1 MAKKKKQYVFYCAYS
16 TNESHTMQLEAY
28 RKWCIAKNQKDGCNS
43 YRSVVISDYMPVH
56 IYDYSN
62 LGVAI
67 KMVRNLTD
75 GCLVVANEFIIPAV
89 FFEAMYN
96 EKNPIKVAVLSQPEH
111 GEDFFGGMKKIN
123 DELEKH

>member
-16 TNESHTMQLEAY
+16 TNESHTMQLETY
-28 RKWCIAKNQKDGCNS
+28 RKWCIAKNEKDGRNS
-43 YRSVVISDYMPVH
+43 YRSVVISDDSPVH

-62 LGVAI
+62 FGVAI
-67 KMVRNLTD
+67 KMVRNLID
-75 GCLVVANEFIIPAV
+75 GCLVVANEFIIPDV
-89 FFEAMYN
+89 FFEAMYK
-96 EKNPIKVAVLSQPEH
+96 EENPIKMTVLSRPEH

>member
-1 MAKKKKQYVFYCAYS
+1 MAKKKKQYVFYCAY
-16 TNESHTMQLEAY
+16 TTKESHTMQLEAY
-28 RKWCIAKNQKDGCNS
+28 RKWCVAKNEKDGCNS
-43 YRSVVISDYMPVH
+43 YKSVVVSDDMPAH

-62 LGVAI
+62 LGAAI
-67 KMVRNLTD
+67 KMVRDAD
-75 GCLVVANEFIIPAV
+75 GVLVVANEFIIPDV

-96 EKNPIKVAVLSQPEH
+96 EENPVKVTVLSQPEH

>member
-1 MAKKKKQYVFYCAYS
+1 MEQKIKKYVCYCAYS
-16 TNESHTMQLEAY
+16 TEEDLSMQSEACI
-28 RKWCIAKNQKDGCNS
+28 KWWKDKNQKDDDFEA
-43 YRSVVISDYMPVH
+43 VVFYEDMPAH
-56 IYDYSN
+56 IYDYSH
-62 LGVAI
+62 LGAAI
-67 KMVRNLTD
+67 KLVRDAD

-96 EKNPIKVAVLSQPEH
+96 EENPIKVAVLSRPEH

>member
-1 MAKKKKQYVFYCAYS
+1 MAKKKKQYVFYCAY
-16 TNESHTMQLEAY
+16 TTKESHTMQLEAY
-28 RKWCIAKNQKDGCNS
+28 RKWCKDKDEKDGRNS
-43 YRSVVISDYMPVH
+43 YRSVVISDYNPVH

-67 KMVRNLTD
+67 KMVRNLID

-96 EKNPIKVAVLSQPEH
+96 EKYPINVSVISQPEY
-111 GEDFFGGMKKIN
+111 GDDFIGGMKKIN
-123 DELEKH
+123 DVFEKH